1 MSKKGKKMSTKDEVK
16 MRADEVGA
24 LMGDIVSKLFGGT
37 EVDVEVVKVPEGKT
51 IEEVMAERGWKPD
64 GDACEGCGLHHEFI
78 NAEGT
83 KGLAFPEGE
92 DDKPVPK
99 EASTFAER
107 KAKALSSVREKQ
119 AHALKM
125 YDLLKDME
133 RSIAASE
140 QKRDMGTTLA
150 EIVMMLEI
158 KTLARGF

>member
-92 DDKPVPK
+92 DDKPEP
-99 EASTFAER
+99 EADSFEAR

-140 QKRDMGTTLA
+140 QKRDMGDTLA
-150 EIVMMLEI
+150 EVVMMLEI
-158 KTLARGF
+158 KALARSF